1 MGSAISSAVS
11 LSATYCACSSASLI
25 CNACLGQSN
34 PHTTGRRRSVVLL
47 VLSVILALLF
57 QYSLAPTILEKGG
70 EKWSIIGS
78 TTRLFTSWTNGCDA
92 SDYNQA
98 QFGQCAANAGVYRPT
113 FVAFLFFVVAAVASF
128 IRPHLNRHQWPAK
141 FTIYLLLV
149 FLSIFASNT
158 PWFSGVFVHIS
169 RLGATVFIV
178 IQQIILI
185 DLAYN
190 WNESWV
196 GKADAC
202 DRLEWGSG
210 AVWLRATIGVC
221 CAFYLVVFVGIG
233 LLYHWF
239 KGCGSNIAIITMTLL
254 GIVAVTVLQL
264 SGNEGSLLTSSVI
277 SAYAVYLAYSA
288 VSKNPIH
295 ECNPQLFHSNNPYD
309 MSMGLVLTAA
319 SLAWT
324 GWSYTAND
332 RLSGDGVRQARS
344 LNTDGNS
351 FRRGQDPLLDVNE
364 PFLQYNEENQ
374 PPSGLAL
381 ESSDDNDDL
390 LYSYSSEVWKLNAI
404 LALVC
409 CWVAMSLTTWGSIEL
424 IDGEGTNSAA
434 NPTVGRLNMIMIAI
448 SQWIA
453 LLLYSWTLCAPRLFP
468 DRDFS

>member
-34 PHTTGRRRSVVLL
+34 PQTTGRRRSVLLL

-57 QYSLAPTILEKGG
+57 QYSLAPTILQKGG

-78 TTRLFTSWTNGCDA
+78 TTRLFTSWTNGCD
-92 SDYNQA
+92 NQA
-98 QFGQCAANAGVYRPT
+98 QLDQCAANAGVYRPT
-113 FVAFLFFVVAAVASF
+113 FVAFLFFVVATVASF
-128 IRPHLNRHQWPAK
+128 IRPDLNRHQWPAK

-169 RLGATVFIV
+169 RLGATLFIV

-221 CAFYLVVFVGIG
+221 CAFYLVAFVGIG
-233 LLYHWF
+233 LLYHLF

-295 ECNPQLFHSNNPYD
+295 ECNPQLFQPNNPYD

-324 GWSYTAND
+324 GWSYT
-332 RLSGDGVRQARS
+332 DGS
-344 LNTDGNS
+344 S

-409 CWVAMSLTTWGSIEL
+409 CWVAMSLTTWGSIDLLDDE
-424 IDGEGTNSAA
+424 ETNSAA

>member
-34 PHTTGRRRSVVLL
+34 PQTTGRRRSVVLL

-57 QYSLAPTILEKGG
+57 QYSLAPTILQKGG

-78 TTRLFTSWTNGCDA
+78 TTRLFTSWTNGCD
-92 SDYNQA
+92 NQA
-98 QFGQCAANAGVYRPT
+98 QLDQCAANAGVYRPT
-113 FVAFLFFVVAAVASF
+113 FVAFLFFVVATVASF
-128 IRPHLNRHQWPAK
+128 IRPDLNRHQWPAK

-169 RLGATVFIV
+169 RLGATLFIV

-221 CAFYLVVFVGIG
+221 CAFYLVAFVGIG

-295 ECNPQLFHSNNPYD
+295 ECNPQLFQPNNPYD

-324 GWSYTAND
+324 GWSYT
-332 RLSGDGVRQARS
+332 
-344 LNTDGNS
+344 NTDGSS

-404 LALVC
+404 LAVVC
-409 CWVAMSLTTWGSIEL
+409 CWVAMSLTTWGSIDLLDDE
-424 IDGEGTNSAA
+424 ETNSAA